1 MTRTRGFTLVEL
13 MVVVAIV
20 GILAAVAYPSYT
32 ESVRSGRRGEAIGEM
47 GRLMLLMERWRAD
60 HSSYD
65 HADSGSG
72 AGYPVPTST
81 SYYTITIPQD
91 IADATTYRIQA
102 DPAGAQTGDRCGTL
116 TLTVTGGGTPSK
128 GYTSGQSGCWKN

>member
-13 MVVVAIV
+13 MVVVAII

-47 GRLMLLMERWRAD
+47 GRVMLLLERWRAD
-60 HSSYD
+60 HSSY
-65 HADSGSG
+65 AGSG

-81 SYYTITIPQD
+81 SYYTITISQD
-91 IADATTYRIQA
+91 VAVTNPTGYKIEAA
-102 DPAGAQTGDRCGTL
+102 PAGAQVGDRCGTL
-116 TLTVTGGGTPSK
+116 SLTVSNGSAPAK
-128 GYTSGQSGCWKN
+128 GYTSGQSGCWKS